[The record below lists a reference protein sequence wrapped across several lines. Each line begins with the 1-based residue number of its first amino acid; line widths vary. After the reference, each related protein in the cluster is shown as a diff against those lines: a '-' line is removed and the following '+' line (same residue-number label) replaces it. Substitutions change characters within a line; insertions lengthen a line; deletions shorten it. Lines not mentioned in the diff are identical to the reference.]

1 MADDGRWL
9 AYLYETHP
17 PEQLRRWAPS
27 LRYFRFCRAF
37 GGHAGDGDS
46 LRAAVRATTEAEV
59 RTVLAGLGLDAT
71 PVADDAPRPVPGVG
85 YRGDAYARLP
95 RRIDHLPHLAQPG
108 HVDIGGVRAFV
119 WVRATRVEVSLH
131 DRGEVTREVVDSA
144 LRIEPHLAPFA
155 ADVLDPPLD
164 DPHCVCPKYH
174 PHLWR

>member
-1 MADDGRWL
+1 MADDSRWL

-17 PEQLRRWAPS
+17 QEQLRRWAPS

-46 LRAAVRATTEAEV
+46 LRAAVRASTEAEV
-59 RTVLAGLGLDAT
+59 RRVLAGLGVEAT
-71 PVADDAPRPVPGVG
+71 PVPDDAARPVPGVG
-85 YRGDAYARLP
+85 YRGDAYARFP

-108 HVDIGGVRAFV
+108 HVHIPERAFV
-119 WVRATRVEVSLH
+119 WVRAARVEISLH

-144 LRIEPHLAPFA
+144 LRIEPRLAPFA

-164 DPHCVCPKYH
+164 DPHCVCPKFH